1 MRASL
6 SEVPLRTPSN
16 GNPAPRA
23 RTLVHDVA
31 YLPHG
36 RTLLSTGSRIT
47 TLIRTGSLYLQDRPS
62 CAQSAFGV

>member
-1 MRASL
+1 MHSRGD
-6 SEVPLRTPSN
+6 EVQRT
-16 GNPAPRA
+16 R
-23 RTLVHDVA
+23 A

-47 TLIRTGSLYLQDRPS
+47 TLIRTASLYLQGRPS